1 MTELFNKDNAIEG
14 IESLKQ
20 YFKDIG
26 MNTNLLSLKLNK
38 PLDIQYMANQFKNKS
53 IKDFIDIDYNAF
65 IEIFNLAR

>member
-1 MTELFNKDNAIEG
+1 MAKVKLEG
-14 IESLKQ
+14 IEALKQ

-38 PLDIQYMANQFKNKS
+38 PLDINYMANEFKGKN